1 MKAIVSLDEFRKNLS
16 DIVGKVMYGN
26 QTVLVQ
32 KHNRTGVVVISEK
45 EYESLRDPR
54 KRFTSKEDWD
64 KLFVLTDKV
73 RDRMS
78 IKDQEELEKVVDE
91 EVKAARAENRK
102 KQLAV

>member
-1 MKAIVSLDEFRKNLS
+1 MSAIVSLDEFRKNLS
-16 DIVGKVMYGN
+16 DIVGNVMYGN

-54 KRFTSKEDWD
+54 KRFTSHQDWD

-73 RDRMS
+73 RNTMS
-78 IKDQEELEKVVDE
+78 ENNQKTLEKIVDE
-91 EVKAARAENRK
+91 EIKIVRAQK
-102 KQLAV
+102 ST

>member
-1 MKAIVSLDEFRKNLS
+1 MKSIVSLDEFRKNLS
-16 DIVGKVMYGN
+16 DIVGRVMYGN

-54 KRFTSKEDWD
+54 KRFSSQEDWD
-64 KLFVLTDKV
+64 KLFILTDKV

-78 IKDQEELEKVVDE
+78 IKDQEELEKVLNE
-91 EVKAARAENRK
+91 E
-102 KQLAV
+102 